1 MDRVDI
7 HKEMTMIKNEISIL
21 FHRPVQEVFDY
32 LSDFQNGPQWQSGL
46 QGIGRITEGPIG
58 VGTRFTSVRKAMG
71 RRMESGIEFTAFE
84 LNKKFSIKSYS
95 GSSPFKQTFLFEN
108 EAEGTRVNT
117 TFELELGGLMN
128 LAEPLVA
135 PRVRREMQAD
145 FDTLKEIIESRVIE
159 AYQLLE

>member
-1 MDRVDI
+1 
-7 HKEMTMIKNEISIL
+7 MIKNEISIL

-46 QGIGRITEGPIG
+46 QSIGRITEDPIG

-84 LNKKFSIKSYS
+84 LNKKFAIKSYS
-95 GSSPFKQTFLFEN
+95 GSSPFKQTFLFEK
-108 EAEGTRVNT
+108 EGEGTRVNT

-135 PRVRREMQAD
+135 PRVRREMNAD

-159 AYQLLE
+159 AFQLLE

>member
-1 MDRVDI
+1 
-7 HKEMTMIKNEISIL
+7 MIKNEISIL
-21 FHRPVQEVFDY
+21 FHRPVHEVFDY

-46 QGIGRITEGPIG
+46 QGVGRITEGPIG

-84 LNKKFSIKSYS
+84 LNKRFAIKSYS
-95 GSSPFKQTFLFEN
+95 GSSPFKQTFQFEQ
-108 EAEGTRVNT
+108 EGEGTRLNS

-135 PRVRREMQAD
+135 PRVRREMKAD